1 MTDVALPSMVPRT
14 ILRPD
19 DATRLARP
27 FRNDPI
33 DRSRSA
39 EPRTLADNPQP
50 KPNGFINDS
59 LAPEV
64 GSRAQQIR
72 PDAKGNYLTAEE
84 TLEKA
89 QEEVD
94 KAKQK
99 IREALSGSEG
109 LSDVAKST
117 LTLDLG
123 HKSIARIPE
132 DMVDLIKDDVER
144 LSLSHNLLWLLP
156 YKFSECSQLR
166 YLNIRG
172 NEFRD
177 FPKAVRYIFRSLN
190 GARVANESRST
201 SSLF

>member
-1 MTDVALPSMVPRT
+1 MTDVAIPSMMPRT

-27 FRNDPI
+27 FRADPI

-39 EPRTLADNPQP
+39 EPRTFGENPQP
-50 KPNGFINDS
+50 RLNGFGNDT
-59 LAPEV
+59 LAVEST
-64 GSRAQQIR
+64 SRAQQIR
-72 PDAKGNYLTAEE
+72 PDAKGSYLSAEE

-89 QEEVD
+89 REEVD
-94 KAKQK
+94 KARQK

-109 LSDVAKST
+109 LSDVARST

-132 DMVDLIKDDVER
+132 TLVELIKDDVER

-177 FPKAVRYIFRSLN
+177 FPKAVCVESLH
-190 GARVANESRST
+190 SI
-201 SSLF
+201 